1 MKKVIKPL
9 HKLPILS
16 CFLFSFQVKE
26 AGIALGLI
34 EDENAARNVD
44 GRVEIIDGDSD
55 SDSESG
61 SGEVQYGKPSM
72 ASAGVV
78 IATDTG
84 LDHRAEELDQKLE
97 GEINDNDAEP
107 DLNETF
113 ELDEDQEQKV
123 PADETQKQNGGQ
135 NAAKDQ
141 TVNHEQDSKA
151 EVSPEA
157 NKVEQDA
164 EISSTGEDSSQSKPE
179 DLNLQIVEPIVDL
192 SQEQQVDCKGE
203 QSAEKQLSVDSE
215 TDSDSKKDR
224 NELVIQEPELNQ
236 SIAPEIDESMPE
248 STANIEQQSQANH
261 QTPSQIS

>member
-1 MKKVIKPL
+1 M
-9 HKLPILS
+9 
-16 CFLFSFQVKE
+16 FSFQVKE

-34 EDENAARNVD
+34 EDENAARNAD
-44 GRVEIIDGDSD
+44 GKVEIIDGDSGSD

-97 GEINDNDAEP
+97 GEINENDAEP

-113 ELDEDQEQKV
+113 EMDEDQEQKL

-141 TVNHEQDSKA
+141 TVNHEQGSKA
-151 EVSPEA
+151 EISPET

-164 EISSTGEDSSQSKPE
+164 EISSTGESSSQSKPE

-192 SQEQQVDCKGE
+192 SQGQKEDCKVE

-215 TDSDSKKDR
+215 TDSDSKKDQ

-236 SIAPEIDESMPE
+236 STEPEIDESVTE
-248 STANIEQQSQANH
+248 TTTNIEQQSQPNH
-261 QTPSQIS
+261 QTTSPVS